1 MPKRRDTDGFNLA
14 FLDVMACG
22 LGAVI
27 LILILVK
34 FNANSAVPSEEVERL
49 QDELSS
55 TEDVNTEREKALSEL
70 EKAIAME
77 SATIDDIQARIET
90 LKVQQDATK
99 RAIKDKKAVVADLE
113 SAIAAMA
120 PIKKDDPI
128 DVAGTGEETY
138 LMGLSVEGKEIG
150 ILVDM
155 SASMMHEELIEVIK
169 LKNANPAKKQAAPK
183 WQRTKRAAKWLLA
196 RVPKSARVS
205 MVAFNDT
212 ATVLGGRNIHNA
224 KLSAS
229 MEKLSKEVDALVPNQ
244 GTNLHNALKEIRK
257 AMPNMTHLYIVTD
270 GLPTLANPSRKL
282 SQIRGCK
289 DFKAKIITG
298 ECRNKLFTHSIS
310 DAGLKRNTQVNV
322 VLLPLEGDPQAPAAY
337 WHWTKASGGLLI
349 SPASNW
355 P

>member
-1 MPKRRDTDGFNLA
+1 MQKRRDMDGFNLA

-34 FNANSAVPSEEVERL
+34 FNANSAVPSEEIERL

-77 SATIDDIQARIET
+77 SATIEEIQTRIEQ
-90 LKVQQDATK
+90 LKIQQDATQS
-99 RAIKDKKAVVADLE
+99 AIKDKKAVVADLE
-113 SAIAAMA
+113 NAIAAMA

-138 LMGLSVEGKEIG
+138 LMGLSVEGKEVG
-150 ILVDM
+150 ILIDM
-155 SASMMHEELIEVIK
+155 SASMMHEELIEIIK
-169 LKNANPAKKQAAPK
+169 LKNAAPAKKQFAPK

-196 RVPKSARVS
+196 RVPKTSRVS
-205 MVAFNDT
+205 VMAFNDT
-212 ATVLGGRNIHNA
+212 AQVLGGRNIHNA
-224 KLSAS
+224 KLAPS
-229 MEKLSKEVDALVPNQ
+229 MEKLSKEIDTLVPNQ
-244 GTNLHNALKEIRK
+244 GTNLHNALTEMRK
-257 AMPNMTHLYIVTD
+257 TMPNMTNLYIVTD

-282 SQIRGCK
+282 NQIRGCK
-289 DFKAKIITG
+289 GFKAKIISG
-298 ECRNKLFTHSIS
+298 ECRAKLFTHSIS
-310 DAGLKRNTQVNV
+310 DAPLKRSTEVNV